1 MKTAL
6 MMMIPTLLVFAILP
20 VTVGVYVWRDA
31 GRRGMNRLLWTVL
44 AIFFP
49 GMVGFLIYLLVRSGY
64 SDLHCP
70 QCGTKVQKDFAL
82 CPGCGARF
90 KAACPGCGAP
100 VEPQWKL
107 CPQCGTTLPEDR
119 GTLCTPV
126 QPKDKNLW
134 KVLLVAILLP
144 LVLFVMMGMV
154 AVSTMNSSVSSL
166 ASSTMTV
173 NEAKAEIETKETID
187 WLNEQLAQNSDTAA
201 VLHWQGSAEADV
213 TLSKS
218 GYLVYLPNSAA
229 GTQLPEVHILSD
241 EGPFH
246 SRLQANITSRSSAT
260 KPSVLLFVQYGEKP
274 AKLALVVNDHEIEY
288 TLTETETVP
297 VLAGN

>member
-1 MKTAL
+1 MSTAFL
-6 MMMIPTLLVFAILP
+6 MMIPILLVFAILP
-20 VTVGVYVWRDA
+20 LTVGIYVWRDS
-31 GRRGMNRLLWTVL
+31 GRRGMNRLLWTVIAL
-44 AIFFP
+44 LFP

-64 SDLHCP
+64 SNLHCP
-70 QCGTKVQKDFAL
+70 QCGTKVQKEFAV
-82 CPGCGARF
+82 CPGCGVRF
-90 KAACPGCGAP
+90 KSACPGCGTP

-107 CPQCGTTLPEDR
+107 CPQCGTTLPKERDP
-119 GTLCTPV
+119 LCTPV

-154 AVSTMNSSVSSL
+154 AFSTMNSSVSSL

-187 WLNEQLAQNSDTAA
+187 WLNEQLAQDPDTAA
-201 VLHWQGSAEADV
+201 VLHWHGPAEADAD
-213 TLSKS
+213 LSKS
-218 GYLVYLPNSAA
+218 GYLVYLPHSAA
-229 GTQLPEVHILSD
+229 GTQLPEVRLLSD

-246 SRLQANITSRSSAT
+246 NRLQANITTRSSAT
-260 KPSVLLFVQYGEKP
+260 KPSVLLFLQYSEDP

-297 VLAGN
+297 VLAGS